1 MDGSRPSSPTSPWTP
16 RSSRTTARVSSWS
29 GSSCSV
35 TRSSTSS
42 PARSPFT
49 GSTRQARGVSTAERS
64 NLHDLER
71 ELTRFFRRSR
81 VASTSI
87 AAQVHPDL
95 DVASYTVLVTI
106 SDLSGSLPNGVRAI
120 DVAETL
126 GLHKS
131 TMSRNIAV
139 LERLGLL
146 TREPSAEDARARLLT
161 ITEPG
166 RTSLVAAISA
176 RRQRVSSILGRWSES
191 DVRDLAR
198 LLGQL
203 NDDLAF

>member
-1 MDGSRPSSPTSPWTP
+1 MSPT
-16 RSSRTTARVSSWS
+16 
-29 GSSCSV
+29 
-35 TRSSTSS
+35 
-42 PARSPFT
+42 
-49 GSTRQARGVSTAERS
+49 ERA

-71 ELTRFFRRSR
+71 ELTRFWRRSR
-81 VASTSI
+81 VSSTSI
-87 AAQVHPDL
+87 AAEVHPDL

-106 SDLSGSLPNGVRAI
+106 SDLTASLPGGVRAI
-120 DVAETL
+120 DVADTL

-146 TREPSAEDARARLLT
+146 TREPSAEDARARILT
-161 ITEPG
+161 ITDSG
-166 RTSLVAAISA
+166 RTSLDAAITA
-176 RRQRVSSILGRWSES
+176 RRGRVSTILGRWSEE

-203 NDDLAF
+203 NDDLAG

>member
-1 MDGSRPSSPTSPWTP
+1 MS
-16 RSSRTTARVSSWS
+16 TT
-29 GSSCSV
+29 
-35 TRSSTSS
+35 
-42 PARSPFT
+42 
-49 GSTRQARGVSTAERS
+49 ERS

-87 AAQVHPDL
+87 AAEVHPDL

-106 SDLSGSLPNGVRAI
+106 SDLSGSLPGGVRAI

-131 TMSRNIAV
+131 TMSRNISV
-139 LERLGLL
+139 LERLGLVA
-146 TREPSAEDARARLLT
+146 REPSVEDARARILT

-166 RTSLVAAISA
+166 RRSLDAAVTA
-176 RRQRVSSILGRWSES
+176 RRRRVSTTLSRWSEA

-203 NDDLAF
+203 NDDLA